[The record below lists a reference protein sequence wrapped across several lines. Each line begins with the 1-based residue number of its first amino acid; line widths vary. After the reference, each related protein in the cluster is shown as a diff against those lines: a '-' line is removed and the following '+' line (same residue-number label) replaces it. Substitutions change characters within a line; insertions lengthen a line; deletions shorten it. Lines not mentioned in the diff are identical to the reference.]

1 MRWRRDLAS
10 GAAVVLGTAAAGW
23 AAGRAVVRADERRAP
38 PGHDAELDLPVD
50 LRHREVAAV
59 DGGRLHVVERGEGEP
74 SLLVHG
80 VTLSVRTWT
89 YQLHD
94 VPAGRRVLALDLRG
108 HGASRPGASGVGID
122 AMADD
127 LAAVLEELGLEG
139 VRVVGHSL
147 GGMVLL
153 RFARRHPD
161 VLRRRVLAVVLV
173 ATTAS
178 FALPLPGGR
187 RAAGALAR
195 ASGAGGGLLGRVA
208 GATLPGGDAGY
219 LAARLGFGTRP
230 RPDHVALTRDMVRA
244 ADPAV
249 LAALL
254 PEIVRFDERGVLGRL
269 ELPATVLVGTHDRIL
284 PPSAGRRLAEELPGA
299 SLEMLRGAGH
309 MLMLERRDALAVALG
324 WVSPGAP
331 RPAAVSAPR

>member
-10 GAAVVLGTAAAGW
+10 GVALALGTAAAGW
-23 AAGRAVVRADERRAP
+23 AAARAVVRVDERRTP
-38 PGHDAELDLPVD
+38 LGHDPDLEMPVD
-50 LRHREVAAV
+50 LRHRELAAP

-94 VPAGRRVLALDLRG
+94 VPARRRVLAVDLRG
-108 HGASRPGASGVGID
+108 HGASRPGAAGVGID

-127 LAAVLEELGLEG
+127 LAAVLEGLGLEET
-139 VRVVGHSL
+139 RVAGHSL

-161 VLRRRVLAVVLV
+161 VLRRRVASVVLV
-173 ATTAS
+173 ATTAK
-178 FALPLPGGR
+178 FALPLATG
-187 RAAGALAR
+187 RAAGALAT
-195 ASGAGGGLLGRVA
+195 ASGAGASALGRLAGVA
-208 GATLPGGDAGY
+208 LPGGDAGY

-230 RPDHVALTRDMVRA
+230 RPDHVVLTRDMVRA

-254 PEIVRFDERGVLGRL
+254 PEIVRFDEREALGGL
-269 ELPATVLVGTHDRIL
+269 GLPATVLVGSRDRIL
-284 PPSAGRRLAEELPGA
+284 PPSSGVRLAEGLPGA
-299 SLEMLRGAGH
+299 SLRMLEGAGH
-309 MLMLERRDALAVALG
+309 MLMLERRAALAAALG
-324 WVSPGAP
+324 WDSPDATRPAVPGAP
-331 RPAAVSAPR
+331 R